1 MDFEDQLR
9 PIKSKTSIF
18 NYKYKQNEVETPHLK

>member
-18 NYKYKQNEVETPHLK
+18 NCKYKQNEVETPHLK